1 MDEESPDER
10 AEEDFKKPRYGARDC
25 MGWSSALQAENQRGS
40 LPRRS
45 TNGYS
50 GEYLK
55 AENLTVIRE
64 DEKLC
69 LFDEFSIG

>member
-1 MDEESPDER
+1 MIRLDVGTTIVPQ
-10 AEEDFKKPRYGARDC
+10 YGARDC

-64 DEKLC
+64 DEKLY